1 MIRVG
6 FVLEAHTWLG
16 GVSYYR
22 NLFSAL
28 ALLSP
33 KEIQPVVFLG
43 TDVTDEMAANYSD
56 AEVVRTALLN
66 PGSPYGL
73 ARRGM
78 RKLARQYDV
87 LLSELLVRHSI
98 HVLSHYSGKIL
109 RSSQIKTIGWIPDF
123 QHIHLPDF
131 FPPGEREMRQVTVE
145 RLIERSDLVV
155 VSSNV
160 AQQDVAK
167 YFSAALP
174 KSAVLNFVPRIDS
187 SPEPAS
193 FADLKARYGFDTEYF
208 FLPNQFWV
216 HKNHQVVIEALRL
229 LRKNGI
235 NATVLST
242 GSTTD
247 YRQPEY
253 SAELLSKVKQL
264 DLCEAFRPLGVVPY
278 HDLLSLMHHSL
289 AVINPSF
296 YEGWS
301 TTVEEAK
308 ALKKVVI
315 LSDIPVHREQSPAS
329 AMFFD
334 PDDPLALSSYMHA
347 VLDNAGLQPFDHC
360 GRGFKL
366 SDSYLHDRLK
376 FAADFQGIVLRLFP

>member
-1 MIRVG
+1 
-6 FVLEAHTWLG
+6 
-16 GVSYYR
+16 
-22 NLFSAL
+22 
-28 ALLSP
+28 
-33 KEIQPVVFLG
+33 
-43 TDVTDEMAANYSD
+43 
-56 AEVVRTALLN
+56 
-66 PGSPYGL
+66 
-73 ARRGM
+73 M
-78 RKLARQYDV
+78 RKLAGQYDL
-87 LLSELLVRHSI
+87 LLSELLGRHSI

-109 RSSQIKTIGWIPDF
+109 KSSQIKTIGWIPDF
-123 QHIHLPDF
+123 QHIHLPNF

-155 VSSNV
+155 VSSKV

-167 YFSAALP
+167 HFPAVLP

-187 SPEPAS
+187 SQEPAS
-193 FADLKARYGFDTEYF
+193 FSDLKARYGFDSKYF
-208 FLPNQFWV
+208 FLPNQFWI
-216 HKNHQVVIEALRL
+216 HKNHQVVIEALSL
-229 LRKNGI
+229 LRGNGI

-242 GSTTD
+242 GSTID

-253 SAELLSKVKQL
+253 SAELLTKVKQL
-264 DLCEAFRPLGVVPY
+264 DLCAAFRPLGVVPY

-308 ALKKVVI
+308 ALRKTVI
-315 LSDIPVHREQSPAS
+315 LSDIPVHREQSPVS
-329 AMFFD
+329 AMFFE
-334 PDDPLALSSYMHA
+334 PDDPQALSSHMHA
-347 VLDNAGLQPFDHC
+347 VLDHARSQPFDHC
-360 GRGFKL
+360 EGSFKL